1 MAFADCLEE
10 TNQSLRHR
18 CNHDSRSVLLRGT
31 DAGDHWTMEDP
42 DHFVGDGDPVVAC
55 PGGID
60 FSHPDLAL
68 RCIGST
74 YHGREDK
81 LGAFLVSTNRGRA
94 WGGPFR
100 FNGLNTAPEQ
110 AGREQTPRTDYLT
123 IDRKGCWFFLSSRP
137 AGGATTDDRAYV
149 ARTDD
154 GGATF
159 RQVAWI
165 VPSSDPFR
173 AVMPSTALVG
183 RDDLLSVVRRRTVDE
198 RRCWV
203 DAYSAT
209 VIQVPVVP

>member
-1 MAFADCLEE
+1 MAFADCLKD
-10 TNQSLRHR
+10 TNKWLRHR

-68 RCIGST
+68 RCIGSA
-74 YHGREDK
+74 YHGSEDQ
-81 LGAFLVSTNRGRA
+81 LGAFLVSTNRSRA

-100 FNGLNTAPEQ
+100 FNGLNTAAEQ
-110 AGREQTPRTDYLT
+110 AGREQTPRTDYRT
-123 IDRKGCWFFLSSRP
+123 INRKGCWFFLSSRP

-154 GGATF
+154 GGTTF
-159 RQVAWI
+159 RHVVSAGAAPRDRQNTAVNESQGFVVRI
-165 VPSSDPFR
+165 V
-173 AVMPSTALVG
+173 VIVG
-183 RDDLLSVVRRRTVDE
+183 RTAARNRIPRRT
-198 RRCWV
+198 
-203 DAYSAT
+203 
-209 VIQVPVVP
+209 